1 MNTLSRFLLTCLV
14 FFNVLQGLAQNNKGR
29 LQPGRLY
36 EPGETLYAPRFGFIA
51 KVPEGWEGMLPRET
65 EVFLLMTTTSTYG
78 EVFMF
83 GREKGDLNSMRETW
97 VKGFVLSETMRL
109 KATDP
114 AIADD
119 MLMGEVVIEGEYIN
133 KAFKG
138 FAVAKCNPSGPCI
151 TTLMVAP
158 EQYYEAVKATV
169 VQVMKNSSFEPP
181 STASPYAKFDW
192 NEFLSNKVLVTYGFE
207 QGGSKESEIHLCAD
221 GTFSADIKKTG
232 FMKNQNPEYRG
243 RSAGKWTVTGSGPSA
258 TIQFTFSGKKSIP
271 VLEAPLL
278 IEDEKVLSNG
288 ERYFVGQSDKC
299 K

>member
-1 MNTLSRFLLTCLV
+1 MNTLSRFLFTCLV
-14 FFNVLQGLAQNNKGR
+14 FFNVLQGFAQNNKGR

-83 GREKGDLNSMRETW
+83 GREKGDLTSMREAW
-97 VKGFVLSETMRL
+97 IKGFVLSETMRL
-109 KATDP
+109 KATAP
-114 AIADD
+114 IIADE
-119 MLMGEVVIEGEYIN
+119 MLMGEVIIEGEYIN

-169 VQVMKNSSFEPP
+169 VQVMRTSSFEPP

-243 RSAGKWTVTGSGPSA
+243 RSAGKWTVTGTGPSA

-271 VLEAPLL
+271 VLEAPVL

>member
-1 MNTLSRFLLTCLV
+1 MKKCIFPFYIVLVLSALSVGF
-14 FFNVLQGLAQNNKGR
+14 AQNTKGR

-36 EPGETLYAPRFGFIA
+36 KPGETLYAPRFGFTA

-83 GREKGDLNSMRETW
+83 GRDKGDLNTMRDAW
-97 VKGFVLSETMRL
+97 MNGFELSETMRL
-109 KATDP
+109 KATSATIEEDLLK
-114 AIADD
+114 A
-119 MLMGEVVIEGEYIN
+119 EVKIEGEYIN

-138 FAVAKCNPSGPCI
+138 YAVARCSESGPCI

-169 VQVMKNSSFEPP
+169 VQVMRSSSFIPP
-181 STASPYAKFDW
+181 STASPYLNFDW
-192 NEFLSNKVLVTYGFE
+192 NEFLSNKVLVAYGFQE
-207 QGGSKESEIHLCAD
+207 GGSKENEIHLCAD
-221 GTFSADIKKTG
+221 GTFSANIRKTG

-243 RSAGKWTVTGSGPSA
+243 RTSGKWAVSGTGPST
-258 TIQFTFSGKKSIP
+258 TIQFTFSKKGLPI
-271 VLEAPLL
+271 LEAPLL
-278 IEDEKVLSNG
+278 IEDEKVVSNG
-288 ERYFVGQSDKC
+288 DRYFVGQSDKC

>member
-1 MNTLSRFLLTCLV
+1 MNKLNYLFLVILVLGTLQAS
-14 FFNVLQGLAQNNKGR
+14 AQTNTGR

-36 EPGETLYAPRFGFIA
+36 KPGETLYAPRFGFTA

-83 GREKGDLNSMRETW
+83 GREKGDLNSMRDAW
-97 VKGFVLSETMRL
+97 VKGFELSETMRL
-109 KATDP
+109 KASS
-114 AIADD
+114 AVIEEELLKA
-119 MLMGEVVIEGEYIN
+119 EVKIEGEYIN

-138 FAVAKCNPSGPCI
+138 FAVARCSPSGPCI

-169 VQVMKNSSFEPP
+169 VQVMRGSSFEPP
-181 STASPYAKFDW
+181 SDASPYTNFNW
-192 NEFLSNKVLVTYGFE
+192 NEFLSNKVLVAYGFE
-207 QGGSKESEIHLCAD
+207 QGGSKENEIHLCAD
-221 GTFSADIKKTG
+221 GTFSANLKKSG

-243 RSAGKWTVTGSGPSA
+243 RTSGNWTVSGTGPA
-258 TIQFTFSGKKSIP
+258 TTIQFTFSKKDLPI
-271 VLEAPLL
+271 LEAPLL

>member
-1 MNTLSRFLLTCLV
+1 MNKLKYPLFVLLVLIS
-14 FFNVLQGLAQNNKGR
+14 LQGLAQTNKGR

-36 EPGETLYAPRFGFIA
+36 KPGETLYAPRFGFTA

-83 GREKGDLNSMRETW
+83 GRDKGDLNSMRDAW
-97 VKGFVLSETMRL
+97 VKGFELSETMKL
-109 KATDP
+109 KASSATIEDELLK
-114 AIADD
+114 A
-119 MLMGEVVIEGEYIN
+119 EVKIEGEYIN
-133 KAFKG
+133 KAYKG
-138 FAVAKCNPSGPCI
+138 FAVARCSPSGPCI

-158 EQYYEAVKATV
+158 EMYYEAVKAMV
-169 VQVMKNSSFEPP
+169 VKVMQASSFEPP
-181 STASPYAKFDW
+181 SNASLYTNFNW
-192 NEFLSNKVLVTYGFE
+192 NEFLSNKVLVAYGFE
-207 QGGSKESEIHLCAD
+207 QGGSKENEIHLCAD
-221 GTFSADIKKTG
+221 GTFSANIKKTG

-243 RSAGKWTVTGSGPSA
+243 RTSGNWTVSGTGPA
-258 TIQFTFSGKKSIP
+258 TTIQFTFSKKDLPI
-271 VLEAPLL
+271 LEAPLL

>member
-1 MNTLSRFLLTCLV
+1 MNILNRLLLTCLV
-14 FFNVLQGLAQNNKGR
+14 LFNVLQGLAQNNKSR

-83 GREKGDLNSMRETW
+83 GREKGDLNSMREAW
-97 VKGFVLSETMRL
+97 INGFVLSETMRL
-109 KATDP
+109 KATAP
-114 AIADD
+114 AISNE

-133 KAFKG
+133 KAFRG

-158 EQYYEAVKATV
+158 EQYFEAVKATV
-169 VQVMKNSSFEPP
+169 VQVMQNSSFEPP

-243 RSAGKWTVTGSGPSA
+243 RSAGKWTVTGTGPSA
-258 TIQFTFSGKKSIP
+258 TIQFTFTGKKTIP
-271 VLEAPLL
+271 VLEAPVL

>member
-1 MNTLSRFLLTCLV
+1 MNKFNHLLFV
-14 FFNVLQGLAQNNKGR
+14 VVVLISSFTGQAQNKKNR

-36 EPGETLYAPRFGFIA
+36 EPGETLYAPRFGFSA

-65 EVFLLMTTTSTYG
+65 EVFLLMTTTETYG

-83 GREKGDLNSMRETW
+83 GREKGDLHSMRDAW
-97 VKGFVLSETMRL
+97 MKGFELSESMRL
-109 KATDP
+109 KATAP
-114 AIADD
+114 AITDE

-133 KAFKG
+133 KSYRG
-138 FAVAKCNPSGPCI
+138 FAVAKCSPSGPCI

-158 EQYYEAVKATV
+158 ELYYEAVKATV
-169 VQVMKNSSFEPP
+169 VQVMRASSFEPP
-181 STASPYAKFDW
+181 STASPYADFDW

-232 FMKNQNPEYRG
+232 FMKNQNPEYKG
-243 RSAGKWTVTGSGPSA
+243 RSAGKWTVTGTGPSA
-258 TIQFTFSGKKSIP
+258 TIQFAFSGKKSLP
-271 VLEAPLL
+271 ALEAPVQ

>member
-1 MNTLSRFLLTCLV
+1 MRKLYHLLFTLVVIMTSLS
-14 FFNVLQGLAQNNKGR
+14 GHAQKNKSR

-36 EPGETLYAPRFGFIA
+36 EPGETLYAPRFGFSA

-83 GREKGDLNSMRETW
+83 GREQGDLNSMREAW
-97 VKGFVLSETMRL
+97 MKGFELSESMRL
-109 KATDP
+109 KATAP
-114 AIADD
+114 AITDE

-133 KAFKG
+133 KSYKG

-169 VQVMKNSSFEPP
+169 VQVMRTSSFEPP
-181 STASPYAKFDW
+181 STASPYVDFDW
-192 NEFLSNKVLVTYGFE
+192 NEFLSNKVLVTYGVE

-221 GTFSADIKKTG
+221 GTFSANIKKTG

-243 RSAGKWTVTGSGPSA
+243 SKTGKWIVTGTGPSA
-258 TIQFTFSGKKSIP
+258 TIQFTFSGKKSLP
-271 VLEAPLL
+271 ALEAPVQ